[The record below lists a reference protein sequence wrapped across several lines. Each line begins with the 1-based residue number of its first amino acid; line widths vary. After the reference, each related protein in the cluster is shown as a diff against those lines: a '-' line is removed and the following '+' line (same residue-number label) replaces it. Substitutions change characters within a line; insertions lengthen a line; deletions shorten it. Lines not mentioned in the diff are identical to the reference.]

1 MSLEPNL
8 SIATADSGTEPVTV
22 EHLFREHND
31 SLVRFIA
38 AKVGSHQVARDIAQQ
53 AYVRLLQLDKRET
66 ISYLR
71 AFLFRTA
78 ANLVI
83 DRYRKAKRSPAIESL
98 TDIELPVFELS
109 PERQIAG
116 EQAFA
121 VFQAAVAEL
130 PAKCRLAFIL
140 HRVHGL
146 EIPAISAH
154 MKIGDCMV
162 RRYIS
167 NALDFI
173 RARLDRA
180 EAGADE
186 RDA

>member
-1 MSLEPNL
+1 VEPNPV
-8 SIATADSGTEPVTV
+8 IAATVAEAEPVTV
-22 EHLFREHND
+22 ERLFREHND

-38 AKVGSHQVARDIAQQ
+38 AKVGSHQVACDIAQQ
-53 AYVRLLQLDKRET
+53 AYVRLLQLDKPET

-71 AFLFRTA
+71 AFLFKTA
-78 ANLVI
+78 SNLVI
-83 DRYRKAKRSPAIESL
+83 DRYRRTKRAPTIEPL
-98 TDIELPVFELS
+98 TDAESPVFELT

-116 EQAFA
+116 EQAYL

-130 PAKCRLAFIL
+130 PPKCRLAFVL
-140 HRVHGL
+140 HRIHGL
-146 EIPAISAH
+146 EISAISAQ

-173 RARLDRA
+173 RYRLDS
-180 EAGADE
+180 AGTCNPEGDV
-186 RDA
+186 